1 MVNYYDSIEAITAT
15 AQNKSSKG
23 SPIVARVTHVRAS
36 QVTELTAEKASL
48 AFQFESLEGKS
59 FLVYAETAEEKLSWL
74 THLSNSLTPV
84 GGVFKRRTAE
94 DVYEKQIRAAE
105 AALEESSGAMVHGA
119 GGGGGN
125 GGVADT
131 TKLAGWALVAEGMR
145 LLKLGHADQARVHLT
160 RLQNSWRARVGHL
173 CGFTREDRTVTDRE
187 GHVRRQQP
195 SPPPNC
201 PLSTTLP
208 SFPPPSPHTG
218 TRRRHLAFMRR
229 VKALRGPVYSI
240 SACR

>member
-1 MVNYYDSIEAITAT
+1 MHHPTLHFSTLSKHMHHHAPHPLTHTTLPFSPSLSHRYFLLHGAMVNYYDSIEAITAT

-105 AALEESSGAMVHGA
+105 AALEESSAGAMV
-119 GGGGGN
+119 
-125 GGVADT
+125 
-131 TKLAGWALVAEGMR
+131 K
-145 LLKLGHADQARVHLT
+145 
-160 RLQNSWRARVGHL
+160 
-173 CGFTREDRTVTDRE
+173 
-187 GHVRRQQP
+187 
-195 SPPPNC
+195 
-201 PLSTTLP
+201 
-208 SFPPPSPHTG
+208 
-218 TRRRHLAFMRR
+218 
-229 VKALRGPVYSI
+229 
-240 SACR
+240 CRWWWW